1 MNVAYPEENPIIIT
15 AKTCGCKEKNRQ
27 QKVTY
32 AFSQDFHSLCMD
44 KKYII
49 QAEIEACERLLKY
62 AIDGSEKSVIE
73 KEIAELKIALDL
85 MP

>member
-1 MNVAYPEENPIIIT
+1 MNFVYPEENPIT
-15 AKTCGCKEKNRQ
+15 ARTCGCREKNR

-32 AFSQDFHSLCMD
+32 AFSQEFHSLCMD

-62 AIDGSEKSVIE
+62 AINDSERAIIE
-73 KEIAELKIALDL
+73 KEIAELKAALDL
-85 MP
+85 MS

>member
-1 MNVAYPEENPIIIT
+1 MNIVYLEENPVI

-27 QKVTY
+27 KITY
-32 AFSQDFHSLCMD
+32 AFSEDSHSLCMD

-62 AIDGSEKSVIE
+62 AINDSERAVIE
-73 KEIAELKIALDL
+73 QEIAELKAALDL

>member
-1 MNVAYPEENPIIIT
+1 MNIVYLEENPVI

-27 QKVTY
+27 KITY
-32 AFSQDFHSLCMD
+32 AFSEEFHSLCMD

-62 AIDGSEKSVIE
+62 AMNDSERAVIE
-73 KEIAELKIALDL
+73 KEIAELKAALDL

>member
-1 MNVAYPEENPIIIT
+1 MNIVYLEENPVR
-15 AKTCGCKEKNRQ
+15 AKACGCKEKNRQ
-27 QKVTY
+27 KITY
-32 AFSQDFHSLCMD
+32 AFSEEFHSLCMD

-62 AIDGSEKSVIE
+62 AINDSERAVIE
-73 KEIAELKIALDL
+73 QEIAELKAALDL

>member
-1 MNVAYPEENPIIIT
+1 MNIVYLEENPVI

-27 QKVTY
+27 KITY
-32 AFSQDFHSLCMD
+32 AFSEDSHSLCMD

-62 AIDGSEKSVIE
+62 AINDSERTVIE
-73 KEIAELKIALDL
+73 KEIAELKAALDL

>member
-1 MNVAYPEENPIIIT
+1 MNVIYPQQNPVT

-27 QKVTY
+27 KVAY
-32 AFSQDFHSLCMD
+32 AFSEEFHSLCMD
-44 KKYII
+44 KRYII

-62 AIDGSEKSVIE
+62 AINDSERAVIE
-73 KEIAELKIALDL
+73 KEIAELKAALDL

>member
-1 MNVAYPEENPIIIT
+1 MNIVYPEENPIT
-15 AKTCGCKEKNRQ
+15 ARTCGCREKNR

-32 AFSQDFHSLCMD
+32 AFSQEFHSLCMD

-62 AIDGSEKSVIE
+62 ATNDSESATIE
-73 KEIAELKIALDL
+73 KEVAELKAALDL
-85 MP
+85 MS

>member
-1 MNVAYPEENPIIIT
+1 MNIVYPEENLIT
-15 AKTCGCKEKNRQ
+15 AKTCGCREKNR

-32 AFSQDFHSLCMD
+32 AFSQEFHSLCMD

-49 QAEIEACERLLKY
+49 QSEIEACERLLKY
-62 AIDGSEKSVIE
+62 AINDSERAVIE
-73 KEIAELKIALDL
+73 KEVAEFKAALDL

>member
-1 MNVAYPEENPIIIT
+1 MNIVYLEENPVI

-27 QKVTY
+27 KITY
-32 AFSQDFHSLCMD
+32 AFSEDSHSLCMD

-62 AIDGSEKSVIE
+62 AINDSERTVIE
-73 KEIAELKIALDL
+73 KEIAELKTALDL

>member
-1 MNVAYPEENPIIIT
+1 MNIVYPEENPIT
-15 AKTCGCKEKNRQ
+15 SRTCGCREKNR

-32 AFSQDFHSLCMD
+32 AFSQEFHSLCMD

-62 AIDGSEKSVIE
+62 AINDSERAIIE
-73 KEIAELKIALDL
+73 KEIAELKAALDL
-85 MP
+85 MS

>member
-1 MNVAYPEENPIIIT
+1 MNIVYPEENPIT
-15 AKTCGCKEKNRQ
+15 ARTCGCREKNR

-32 AFSQDFHSLCMD
+32 AFSQESHSLCMD

-62 AIDGSEKSVIE
+62 AINDSERAIIE
-73 KEIAELKIALDL
+73 KEIAELKVALDL
-85 MP
+85 MS

>member
-1 MNVAYPEENPIIIT
+1 MNIVYPEENPIT
-15 AKTCGCKEKNRQ
+15 ARTCGCREKNR

-32 AFSQDFHSLCMD
+32 AFSQEFHSLCMD

-62 AIDGSEKSVIE
+62 AINDSERIIIE
-73 KEIAELKIALDL
+73 KEIAELKAALDL
-85 MP
+85 MS

>member
-1 MNVAYPEENPIIIT
+1 MNIVYPQQNPVT
-15 AKTCGCKEKNRQ
+15 AKTCCCKEKNR

-32 AFSQDFHSLCMD
+32 AFSEEFHSLCMD
-44 KKYII
+44 KRYII

-62 AIDGSEKSVIE
+62 TVNDSETVVIR
-73 KEIAELKIALDL
+73 KEIAELKAALDL

>member
-1 MNVAYPEENPIIIT
+1 MNIIYLEENPVI

-27 QKVTY
+27 KITY
-32 AFSQDFHSLCMD
+32 AFSEESHSLCMD

-49 QAEIEACERLLKY
+49 QSEIEACERLLKY
-62 AIDGSEKSVIE
+62 AINDSERAVIE
-73 KEIAELKIALDL
+73 QEIDELKAALDL

>member
-1 MNVAYPEENPIIIT
+1 MNIVFLEENPLV
-15 AKTCGCKEKNRQ
+15 AKTCGCKEKDR

-32 AFSQDFHSLCMD
+32 AFSEEFHSLCMD

-49 QAEIEACERLLKY
+49 EAEIEACERLLKY
-62 AIDGSEKSVIE
+62 AINDSERALIE
-73 KEIAELKIALDL
+73 KEIVELKAALDL

>member
-1 MNVAYPEENPIIIT
+1 MNIVYLEENPVI

-27 QKVTY
+27 KITY
-32 AFSQDFHSLCMD
+32 AFSEDSHSLCMD

-62 AIDGSEKSVIE
+62 AINDPERTVIE
-73 KEIAELKIALDL
+73 KEIAELKTALDL